1 MLTGFTPE
9 KIYLATGYTNL
20 CKGIDGLA
28 GIVQEQF
35 QLNAFSDALFLFC
48 GRRSGRIK
56 GLYWDSNGFI
66 MLYKRLES
74 GSFTRMYGT
83 SEAKISQCSDCAS

>member
-35 QLNAFSDALFLFC
+35 QLNAFSDALFLLC
-48 GRRSGRIK
+48 GR
-56 GLYWDSNGFI
+56 DSNGFI